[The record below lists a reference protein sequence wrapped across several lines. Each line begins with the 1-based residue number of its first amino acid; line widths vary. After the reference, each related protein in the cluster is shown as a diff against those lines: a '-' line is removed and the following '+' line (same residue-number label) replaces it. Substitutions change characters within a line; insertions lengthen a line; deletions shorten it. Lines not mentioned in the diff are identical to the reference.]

1 MRTDRHWLHQKLV
14 AFARHGYECIVLLA
28 VNDKREVDP
37 TIPVCPEKPVAACNP
52 DRGTP
57 SRHSDCGS
65 RRPRRGGGAGVLLM
79 GSAASLR
86 RTIWSERVP
95 GGKVVELPEHPLRKM
110 NTVLSCFPVL
120 VSLCFAMTATGGP
133 TNAVPLLE
141 IERQVT
147 HGYATNDGVRIHY
160 VRLGQGPLVV
170 MIHGFPD
177 CWLTWRRQMPAL
189 AQQHEVVAIDQRGYN
204 LSDRPQGA
212 ENYDM
217 KLLVADVAAV
227 IRARGRT
234 RAIVVGH
241 DWGGA
246 VAWTFAMT
254 RPEMTEK
261 LIILNLPHPRG
272 LSRELANNPEQR
284 KNSAYARGFQ
294 QEGAHTNLTA
304 EGLTFW
310 IKDSAARPR
319 YLEAFRRS
327 DFEAMLNYYKRNYPR
342 EPYVED
348 TSPVVHVQ
356 CPVLMI
362 HGLKDT
368 ALGHAAL
375 NGNWQYVD
383 KDLTLV
389 TVPEADHWV
398 QQDAAEFVT
407 RTMVSWLNR

>member
-1 MRTDRHWLHQKLV
+1 MTRH
-14 AFARHGYECIVLLA
+14 RVLILFL
-28 VNDKREVDP
+28 
-37 TIPVCPEKPVAACNP
+37 I
-52 DRGTP
+52 
-57 SRHSDCGS
+57 
-65 RRPRRGGGAGVLLM
+65 
-79 GSAASLR
+79 ASL
-86 RTIWSERVP
+86 
-95 GGKVVELPEHPLRKM
+95 
-110 NTVLSCFPVL
+110 
-120 VSLCFAMTATGGP
+120 TATGLSSLVR
-133 TNAVPLLE
+133 ADELAILE

-160 VRLGQGPLVV
+160 ARLGQGPLVV

-177 CWLTWRRQMPAL
+177 CWLTWRAQMPAL
-189 AQQHEVVAIDQRGYN
+189 AKNYEVVAIDQRGYN
-204 LSDRPQGA
+204 LSDRPKGV
-212 ENYDM
+212 EHYDM

-227 IRARGRT
+227 IRARERE
-234 RAIVVGH
+234 RATVVGH
-241 DWGGA
+241 DWGGM

-261 LIILNLPHPRG
+261 LVILNLPHPRG
-272 LSRELANNPEQR
+272 LTRELANNPDQQ
-284 KNSAYARGFQ
+284 KNSAYARRFQ

-310 IKDSAARPR
+310 IKDPAAKLR
-319 YLEAFRRS
+319 YVEAFRRS

-348 TSPVVHVQ
+348 TSPLVKVQ

-362 HGLKDT
+362 HGLKDK

-375 NGNWQYVD
+375 NGNWQYVE

-398 QQDAAEFVT
+398 QQDAADLVT
-407 RTMVSWLNR
+407 RTIVGWLRR